1 LPSHASQNKFR
12 RIDFTVFFVEYAILI
27 RIQNVALT
35 RRKGGGRDGGTEG
48 GTRAS
53 QKKKDAD
60 KISSNLKADQE
71 LKAHGPEHCIRAT
84 PQTLVA

>member
-35 RRKGGGRDGGTEG
+35 RRKGGGRERGTDG

-53 QKKKDAD
+53 EKRKTQ
-60 KISSNLKADQE
+60 
-71 LKAHGPEHCIRAT
+71 IRY
-84 PQTLVA
+84 PQI